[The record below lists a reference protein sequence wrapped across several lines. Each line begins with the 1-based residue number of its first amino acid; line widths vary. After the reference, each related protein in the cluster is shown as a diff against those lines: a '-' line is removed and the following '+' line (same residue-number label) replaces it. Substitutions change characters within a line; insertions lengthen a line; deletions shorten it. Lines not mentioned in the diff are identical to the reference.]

1 MNTIQAL
8 SERGVELSN
17 FIGDFFNYITP
28 HQCLLCSGTSLH
40 TLCKPCEQS
49 LAPWIASDSCPCCG
63 YVNTQGHFCGA
74 CLQAKPAFD
83 HTQAAF
89 LYIEPIASL
98 IQAAKFANQWSLLP
112 PLGEFLATCITEQQ
126 GIDRIIPLPLHPAR
140 LVERGFNQALEIA
153 RPVAAAL
160 RIPLEIGRLQRIKD
174 TEHQARLSAN
184 ARWQNMRGAFHYQ
197 GDLSGQRIALIDDVM
212 TSGASLNAAAKALKT
227 AGAID
232 VQVWVVARTP

>member
-17 FIGDFFNYITP
+17 FIGDFFNYIAP

-40 TLCKPCEQS
+40 ALCKPCEQS

-63 YVNTQGHFCGA
+63 HVNTQGHFCGA

-89 LYIEPIASL
+89 LYIAPMAAL
-98 IQAAKFANQWSLLP
+98 IQAAKFARQWSILP
-112 PLGEFLATCITEQQ
+112 PLGKYLAACITNQEE
-126 GIDRIIPLPLHPAR
+126 IDRIIPLPLHRTR
-140 LVERGFNQALEIA
+140 LIERGFNQALELA
-153 RPVAAAL
+153 RPVAAAH
-160 RIPLEIGRLQRIKD
+160 RIPLEIGRLQRVKN

-184 ARWQNMRGAFHYQ
+184 ARWQNMRGAFEYK
-197 GDLSGQRIALIDDVM
+197 GDLTGKRVALVDDVM
-212 TSGASLNAAAKALKT
+212 TSGASLNAAAKALKA
-227 AGAID
+227 AGAIN
-232 VQVWVVARTP
+232 VQVWVLARTP